1 VSAMTPAG
9 TEAKERRI
17 AAKPAAPPAESPAF
31 MLARLGRVA
40 ARLLN
45 DELAEIGLKP
55 PEAAIL
61 IMLRDH
67 GPVSQQELGERLRI
81 DPSNLVS
88 FLNAL
93 EHDGL
98 LVRRRDPADRR
109 RHIVEITK
117 LGAERVPRCEGPVA
131 ALENQL
137 FATLSRGDRE
147 QFRRILAELLVAMPE
162 EEVPGDRDE
171 EAA

>member
-1 VSAMTPAG
+1 VSTMSPAG
-9 TEAKERRI
+9 TQNRRQ
-17 AAKPAAPPAESPAF
+17 PAATKEVAVPVEPPAF

-40 ARLLN
+40 GRLLN
-45 DELAEIGLKP
+45 EELAAVGLKP

-61 IMLRDH
+61 ITLRDH
-67 GPVSQQELGERLRI
+67 GPVSQQDLGERLHV

-98 LVRRRDPADRR
+98 VLRRRDPADRR

-117 LGAERVPRCEGPVA
+117 LGAERVPRCDGPVA
-131 ALENQL
+131 SLEDQL
-137 FATLSRGDRE
+137 FAILSPDDRK
-147 QFRRILAELLVAMPE
+147 QFQRILAELLAAMP
-162 EEVPGDRDE
+162 DE
-171 EAA
+171 EPAAGNDELR

>member
-1 VSAMTPAG
+1 VSAMTAAG
-9 TEAKERRI
+9 TGTKARR
-17 AAKPAAPPAESPAF
+17 APTVRPAPPVEPPAF

-45 DELAEIGLKP
+45 DELAQVGLKP

-61 IMLRDH
+61 ITLRDH
-67 GPVSQQELGERLRI
+67 GPVSQQELGERLHV

-98 LVRRRDPADRR
+98 VLRRRDPADRR

-117 LGAERVPRCEGPVA
+117 LGAERVPRCDGPVA
-131 ALENQL
+131 SLEDQL
-137 FATLSRGDRE
+137 FATLSPDDRK
-147 QFRRILAELLVAMPE
+147 QLQRILAELLAAMP
-162 EEVPGDRDE
+162 DE
-171 EAA
+171 EPGGE

>member
-1 VSAMTPAG
+1 VSVMSPAG
-9 TEAKERRI
+9 TESKRRSVVAKE
-17 AAKPAAPPAESPAF
+17 PAPPVEPPAF

-45 DELAEIGLKP
+45 DELAQVGLKP

-61 IMLRDH
+61 IMLRDQ
-67 GPVSQQELGERLRI
+67 GPVSQQELGERLHV

-98 LVRRRDPADRR
+98 VLRRRDPADRR

-117 LGAERVPRCEGPVA
+117 LGAERVPRCDGPVA
-131 ALENQL
+131 SLEDQL
-137 FATLSRGDRE
+137 FATLSPDDRK
-147 QFRRILAELLVAMPE
+147 QLQRILAELLAAMP
-162 EEVPGDRDE
+162 DE
-171 EAA
+171 EPDEGP

>member
-1 VSAMTPAG
+1 VSAMTAAG
-9 TEAKERRI
+9 TETKARR
-17 AAKPAAPPAESPAF
+17 APTARPAPPVEPPAF

-40 ARLLN
+40 GRLLN
-45 DELAEIGLKP
+45 EELAAVGLKP

-61 IMLRDH
+61 ITLRDH
-67 GPVSQQELGERLRI
+67 GPVSQQDLGERLHV

-98 LVRRRDPADRR
+98 VLRRRDPADRR

-117 LGAERVPRCEGPVA
+117 LGAERVPRCDGPVA
-131 ALENQL
+131 SLEDQL
-137 FATLSRGDRE
+137 FAILSPDDRK
-147 QFRRILAELLVAMPE
+147 QFQRILAELLAAMP
-162 EEVPGDRDE
+162 DE
-171 EAA
+171 EPAAGNDELR

>member
-9 TEAKERRI
+9 TEAKERRVR
-17 AAKPAAPPAESPAF
+17 AKPVVPPAESPAF

-45 DELAEIGLKP
+45 DELAAIGLKP

-61 IMLRDH
+61 LMLRDG
-67 GPVSQQELGERLRI
+67 GPVGQQELGERLRI

-93 EHDGL
+93 ERDGL
-98 LVRRRDPADRR
+98 LVRRRDPSDRR

-117 LGAERVPRCEGPVA
+117 LGAKRVPRCEGPIA
-131 ALENQL
+131 ALEDQL
-137 FATLSRGDRE
+137 FATLSPGDRE
-147 QFRRILAELLVAMPE
+147 QLHRILTEVLVAVPDE
-162 EEVPGDRDE
+162 EASADRDE
-171 EAA
+171 AVA